1 MLEPDTPRL
10 AWPPRFDP
18 VNGSALVDQGSPEEI
33 QQCVGVVCVA
43 RPGSVIEVPAMGIPD
58 QAFRQGG
65 VDLAE
70 LESAV
75 AQWESRASTTMTASE
90 IVESAQSVGIDV
102 KPEGS
107 Q

>member
-1 MLEPDTPRL
+1 MPEPDMPRL

-18 VNGSALVDQGSPEEI
+18 VSGSALVDQGSPEEI

-43 RPGSVIEVPAMGIPD
+43 RPGRVIEVPAMGIHD

-75 AQWESRASTTMTASE
+75 ATWEPRAPTTMTASE
-90 IVESAQSVGIDV
+90 IVEAAQSVGINI
-102 KPEGS
+102 KLEGGE
-107 Q
+107 